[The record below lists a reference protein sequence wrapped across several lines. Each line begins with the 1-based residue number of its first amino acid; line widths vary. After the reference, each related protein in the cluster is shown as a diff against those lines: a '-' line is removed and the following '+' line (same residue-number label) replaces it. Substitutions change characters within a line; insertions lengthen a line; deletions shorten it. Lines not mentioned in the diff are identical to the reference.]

1 MSIPNIPGY
10 IEARPPASLE
20 DLWERPAG
28 TFPDELWPAKALR
41 QVVPDPIG
49 WLAISEHFFTPEE
62 HGGIGCVLVHP
73 DDRDAALGEVTW
85 AGDDLGTASIWES
98 ADGQGFDAGLA
109 TDSPRLEF
117 FVQARTPTGAR
128 LPTVDVSH
136 PFLWYW
142 DAFPVTNGWRYL
154 NHAGRERELIR
165 FTVGREHWRVEVRA
179 LEFRQ
184 FLSACGRDAL
194 IQVDYVPKT
203 AASGFERVDS
213 EFQSDWAHFDFVAT
227 SDRLMGD
234 RPGFSR
240 LLGQYVVLGVRTA
253 ALPRFEE
260 RREDRDYPS
269 FICGMDPATGQPLR
283 HSCDPT
289 TLATYFDKDDTRLHF
304 LTPTNFRREVLQ
316 PYAAEPHRYRLS
328 RTRLSC
334 LDLWGLDLSIN
345 TAGLVDAYLGDLGQR
360 LPSDEWGHW
369 LSYNVP
375 PEGKMD
381 EGRFRRDFL
390 NQWASS
396 ADPPEDL
403 RQAKNRAAEI
413 SSRVLGGPIWR
424 DLDEDTEAQWQSLV
438 GPLSDDPTA
447 LGPCL
452 LLMTKVLVD
461 GIDPTPLKGY
471 LDDAAKGELSLSL
484 LERFADRIGGTSA
497 HVEPLR
503 ALQEFRSKGGVAHLA
518 GTGRAKAMARLGIQ
532 GMATWD
538 AFDTVARGLAQC
550 LNDLSDLMHS
560 IEFGGADTGTDGADD
575 GG

>member
-10 IEARPPASLE
+10 IETGRPASLE

-28 TFPDELWPAKALR
+28 PFPDELWPAKALR
-41 QVVPDPIG
+41 EILPDPIG
-49 WLAISEHFFTPEE
+49 WLAVSEHFFTPEE

-73 DDRDAALGEVTW
+73 DDRDAALAEVTW

-98 ADGQGFDAGLA
+98 ADDQGFDAGLA

-117 FVQARTPTGAR
+117 FVQARMPTGAR

-142 DAFPVTNGWRYL
+142 DAFPVADGWRYL
-154 NHAGRERELIR
+154 NHAGRERDLLR

-194 IQVDYVPKT
+194 VQVDCVPKT
-203 AASGFERVDS
+203 AASDFERVDS

-234 RPGFSR
+234 RPTFSR
-240 LLGQYVVLGVRTA
+240 LLGQYVIRGVRTA

-260 RREDRDYPS
+260 RDEDRAYAS
-269 FICGMDPATGQPLR
+269 FIYGTDSAAGHPLR
-283 HSCDPT
+283 HSCDPS
-289 TLATYFDKDDTRLHF
+289 TLGTYFDKDNSRLHF
-304 LTPTNFRREVLQ
+304 LTPVNFRREVLQ
-316 PYAAEPHRYRLS
+316 PYAAEPHRYRLG

-345 TAGLVDAYLGDLGQR
+345 TAGLVEAYLGDLGQR

-403 RQAKNRAAEI
+403 RWARNRAAGI

-452 LLMTKVLVD
+452 LLLTKVLVD
-461 GIDPTPLKGY
+461 GIDPAPLKGY

-484 LERFADRIGGTSA
+484 LERFADRIGGSTS
-497 HVEPLR
+497 HLEPLR

-538 AFDTVARGLAQC
+538 AFDAVARGLGQC

-560 IEFGGADTGTDGADD
+560 IEFGGTDQ
-575 GG
+575 